1 MVNQCLSTRQKE
13 LFDFLGLEENLI
25 MHWTNLASWA
35 MAQHM
40 HALLSWKPPNVSL
53 EQCNSFHLLVMKLIP
68 STIKAS
74 FQFMLMWFK
83 IGCGYQ
89 SFFPL
94 SVVLGSSVDNLTQ
107 ILMQALMH
115 ERGLTKDL
123 VSMNVITFSANGVF
137 AFQSTTLN
145 VTQQI
150 SNGWAP
156 HFHGASLHGSQNQ
169 FGNSTLLHL

>member
-1 MVNQCLSTRQKE
+1 MV
-13 LFDFLGLEENLI
+13 
-25 MHWTNLASWA
+25 
-35 MAQHM
+35 QHI
-40 HALLSWKPPNVSL
+40 HALSWRPPNVLL
-53 EQCNSFHLLVMKLIP
+53 EQCNSFHLLVMRLIP

-115 ERGLTKDL
+115 EGGLTKDL
-123 VSMNVITFSANGVF
+123 VVMKLITFSANGVF
-137 AFQSTTLN
+137 VFQNTRLS

-150 SNGWAP
+150 SNAWAP

-169 FGNSTLLHL
+169 FGNSNFVAFVDGE